1 MYSLFS
7 SFFLCNHLNVPC
19 DELRQRRNLRFLPIQ
34 AAILRAVQNVLV
46 VKLPAQG
53 GVVVAGAVSG
63 WSYTADPARA
73 ISAYSMDGTGDT
85 PTARAGATPICTLA
99 ANEVA
104 SVRYVVYM
112 EGCDANC
119 IDEAQARDV
128 VLQLA
133 FAAAKA

>member
-1 MYSLFS
+1 M
-7 SFFLCNHLNVPC
+7 
-19 DELRQRRNLRFLPIQ
+19 
-34 AAILRAVQNVLV
+34 AVA
-46 VKLPAQG
+46 P
-53 GVVVAGAVSG
+53 GASG
-63 WSYTADPARA
+63 WTYTADPARA
-73 ISAYSMDGTGDT
+73 ISAYSMDGAGDT

-112 EGCDANC
+112 EGCDAQC

>member
-1 MYSLFS
+1 M
-7 SFFLCNHLNVPC
+7 
-19 DELRQRRNLRFLPIQ
+19 
-34 AAILRAVQNVLV
+34 
-46 VKLPAQG
+46 
-53 GVVVAGAVSG
+53 
-63 WSYTADPARA
+63 
-73 ISAYSMDGTGDT
+73 
-85 PTARAGATPICTLA
+85 ARAGATPICTLT

>member
-1 MYSLFS
+1 M
-7 SFFLCNHLNVPC
+7 
-19 DELRQRRNLRFLPIQ
+19 
-34 AAILRAVQNVLV
+34 
-46 VKLPAQG
+46 
-53 GVVVAGAVSG
+53 VVAAGASG
-63 WSYTADPARA
+63 WAYTADPARA

-85 PTARAGATPICTLA
+85 PAARAGATPVCTLA

>member
-1 MYSLFS
+1 MSVTSDPQLLAALRLGLVITTQSGTQTHIFT
-7 SFFLCNHLNVPC
+7 C
-19 DELRQRRNLRFLPIQ
+19 DDLGNTAGATNRRTT
-34 AAILRAVQNVLV
+34 
-46 VKLPAQG
+46 AQDG
-53 GVVVAGAVSG
+53 AVVAGAASG

-73 ISAYSMDGTGDT
+73 ISSYSMDGTGDT
-85 PTARAGATPICTLA
+85 PTPRAGATPICTLA

>member
-1 MYSLFS
+1 M
-7 SFFLCNHLNVPC
+7 
-19 DELRQRRNLRFLPIQ
+19 
-34 AAILRAVQNVLV
+34 
-46 VKLPAQG
+46 
-53 GVVVAGAVSG
+53 VVAPGASG
-63 WSYTADPARA
+63 WTYIADPARA

-85 PTARAGATPICTLA
+85 PAARAGATPICTLA